1 MWGPAPSLA
10 VVSQFPPGAPGPAE
24 GKPVHT
30 LSEHHPSVLS
40 LTLSLSFSS
49 RFGFIPWSFGPRDCQ
64 TQAASSGLWTRVGIQ
79 AMRTQLSPPRPGRGG
94 LGLSGKK
101 PQPNGY
107 VWEGNTPRGASP
119 PPPQSTQPPE
129 NTQAA
134 VWAPSFLL
142 ETQLTSVSPSPR
154 SLSQQIHL
162 HPLTTKGQH

>member
-10 VVSQFPPGAPGPAE
+10 VVSRFPPGAPGPAE

-30 LSEHHPSVLS
+30 LSEHRPSVLS

-49 RFGFIPWSFGPRDCQ
+49 RFGFIPRSSGPRDCQ
-64 TQAASSGLWTRVGIQ
+64 TQAVSSGLWTGVGIQ
-79 AMRTQLSPPRPGRGG
+79 VMRTQLSPLRPGRGG

-107 VWEGNTPRGASP
+107 VWEGNTPKGASP
-119 PPPQSTQPPE
+119 LPPRGTQPPK

-142 ETQLTSVSPSPR
+142 ETQLTRVSPSPR
-154 SLSQQIHL
+154 SPSQKIYL
-162 HPLTTKGQH
+162 HALGTKGQH